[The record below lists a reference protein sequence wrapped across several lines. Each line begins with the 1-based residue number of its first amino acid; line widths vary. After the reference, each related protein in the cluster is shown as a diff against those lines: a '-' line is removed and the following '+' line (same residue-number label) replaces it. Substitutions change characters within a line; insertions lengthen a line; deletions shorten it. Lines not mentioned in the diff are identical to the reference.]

1 VSTVAGTSPR
11 QSIGERRNRWRG
23 QRRGPP
29 ACAALDLGTNNCRL
43 LVARPANGGFRV
55 IDAFSRIVRL
65 GEGMEGSGHLSEAAM
80 SRTIDA
86 LRVCAGKIRRH
97 RVRQVR
103 SVGTAACRNA
113 SNRREFL
120 DRVRE
125 ETGIAI
131 ETISPREEARLTT
144 AGCLPLI
151 DEAAENALVFDIGGG
166 STELMWLARGESG
179 FEMVDC
185 ESLPFGVVSL
195 TERYGQGPFSIES
208 YDRLVAD
215 LGGHLTAFCERHA
228 ISSGVSRG
236 VVQMLGSSGT
246 VTTLTGLSLELPS
259 YDRSRVDGESLRFE
273 AVREISARLHAMT
286 VDERAALPCIGRDR
300 ADMMV
305 AGCAILESICRRWP
319 VGTLR
324 VADRGVREGIL
335 CDLIGRD
342 GGRDGQGGNG
352 ARP

>member
-1 VSTVAGTSPR
+1 MR
-11 QSIGERRNRWRG
+11 DILG
-23 QRRGPP
+23 QHQP
-29 ACAALDLGTNNCRL
+29 A
-43 LVARPANGGFRV
+43 
-55 IDAFSRIVRL
+55 
-65 GEGMEGSGHLSEAAM
+65 SGHL
-80 SRTIDA
+80 
-86 LRVCAGKIRRH
+86 V
-97 RVRQVR
+97 
-103 SVGTAACRNA
+103 N
-113 SNRREFL
+113 
-120 DRVRE
+120 
-125 ETGIAI
+125 
-131 ETISPREEARLTT
+131 ARLTT

-195 TERYGQGPFSIES
+195 TERYGQGPFSVET
-208 YDRLVAD
+208 YDGLVAN

-228 ISSGVSRG
+228 ILRGVSRG

-273 AVREISARLHAMT
+273 AVREISARLHVMT
-286 VDERAALPCIGRDR
+286 VEERAAKPCIGRDR

-342 GGRDGQGGNG
+342 GQGGNG